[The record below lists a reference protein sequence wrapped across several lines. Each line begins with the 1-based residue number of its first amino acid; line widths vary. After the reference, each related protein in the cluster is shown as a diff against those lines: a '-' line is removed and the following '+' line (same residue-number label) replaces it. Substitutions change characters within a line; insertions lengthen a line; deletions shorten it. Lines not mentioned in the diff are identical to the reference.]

1 MIFSCGRRCIDSHI
15 FMIHLLR
22 IKNLALAAD
31 VTLELEPGFNV
42 ISGETGA
49 GKSVIIGALN
59 LTLGERADREM
70 IRGGEK
76 ECVVEAVI
84 EPPSHL
90 VDSISAFLEE
100 RGLEP
105 MESGQLFLKRAIHRK
120 GANRQFINGS
130 PTNLATLVAIG
141 EGLIDMHGP
150 HDHQSLLKPALQLEI
165 LDAYA
170 GADAL
175 RKDFASLV
183 AQRMRW
189 AHEKAALIQDE
200 SAYANQLDLLRF
212 QVNEIESAGLSSEEE
227 AETMEEYE
235 RASNASSLIEIS
247 QQALSGLE
255 DEDSGVQERLG
266 HVGRALAELARLD
279 PKGAGSLVDQHEQII
294 SLVADLAGE
303 IHQYL
308 DAIDM
313 DPSRLNDL
321 ESRIHLFQTLKRK
334 YGKDIAAVIQ
344 YGERARARLGK
355 IERKDEEI
363 QRIEHE
369 IEQLEVRIWE
379 MGAKLTRK
387 RSQSIPKLAREVSRH
402 LKDLGFA
409 RSHFEIQLTSEDP
422 KNSPRNFNPTGLDS
436 IEFLFAPNIGEPAR
450 PLRMIAS
457 SGEMAR
463 VMLALKTA
471 LAAQDQ
477 CPTLIFDEIDS
488 NVGGE
493 TARAVAEKM
502 KLIGQSRQTLCITH
516 LPAVAAAGSQH
527 YRVSKFIRGGR
538 TLSDIKPL
546 NPEERIEEITRMLGG
561 GPDAAKVHAEE
572 LLKSY

>member
-1 MIFSCGRRCIDSHI
+1 
-15 FMIHLLR
+15 MIHLLR

-59 LTLGERADREM
+59 LALGERADREM

-84 EPPSHL
+84 EPPEHL
-90 VDSISAFLEE
+90 AASIAAFLDE

-105 MESGQLFLKRAIHRK
+105 MESGQLFLKRSIHKK
-120 GANRQFINGS
+120 GSNRQFINGS

-141 EGLIDMHGP
+141 DGLIDMHGP

-170 GADAL
+170 GAESL
-175 RKDFASLV
+175 RKEFSNLTHARAEYIS
-183 AQRMRW
+183 
-189 AHEKAALIQDE
+189 EKAELIHDE
-200 SAYANQLDLLRF
+200 NAYASQLDLLRF
-212 QVNEIESAGLSSEEE
+212 QVNEIETADLSLEEE
-227 AETMEEYE
+227 EESVAEYE

-247 QQALSGLE
+247 QQALAVLE
-255 DEDSGVQERLG
+255 DEDSGALARLG
-266 HVGRALAELARLD
+266 QAGRALQELARLD
-279 PKGAGSLVDQHEQII
+279 SQGAAALVDQQTQIV
-294 SLVADLAGE
+294 SLLTDLIGE

-308 DAIDM
+308 DPIDIN
-313 DPSRLNDL
+313 PARLNQL
-321 ESRIHLFQTLKRK
+321 ESRIQLFQSLKRK
-334 YGKDIAAVIQ
+334 YGKTLAEVLQ
-344 YGERARARLGK
+344 YGARARERLRK
-355 IERKDEEI
+355 IESKDEEI
-363 QRIEHE
+363 QRIEEE
-369 IEQLEVRIWE
+369 IRKIEVQLWRQ
-379 MGAKLTRK
+379 GARLTQK
-387 RSQSIPKLAREVSRH
+387 RLQAIPRLSREVSRH

-409 RSHFEIQLTSEDP
+409 RSQFEIDLHSEDP
-422 KNSPRNFNPTGLDS
+422 EKPPRNFNPSGLDT
-436 IEFLFAPNIGEPAR
+436 IEFQFAPNVGEPAR

-477 CPTLIFDEIDS
+477 CPTLVFDEIDS

-502 KLIGQSRQTLCITH
+502 KLIGESRQTLCITH
-516 LPAVAAAGSQH
+516 LPAVAAAAGCH
-527 YRVSKFIRGGR
+527 YRVSKFIRSGR
-538 TLSDIKPL
+538 TLSDIRPL
-546 NPEERIEEITRMLGG
+546 SNEERVEEITRMLGG
-561 GPDAAKVHAEE
+561 GPDAARAHAEE
-572 LLKSY
+572 LINSYKKPIENV